1 MIVLLIHQEYN
12 YGNDMFPLIQ
22 FLPIS
27 MRNTLLALVIFTSLL
42 CSTWATFGDKAILKE
57 KDMMRKIVFDK
68 KTPDVFYCPMQKPSS
83 MNKIIVT

>member
-1 MIVLLIHQEYN
+1 
-12 YGNDMFPLIQ
+12 
-22 FLPIS
+22 
-27 MRNTLLALVIFTSLL
+27 MRNTLFALVIFTSLL